1 MHDLIIIRAL
11 QAAVLLICLYPFSML
26 ACIVV
31 TANHFIFDAISGAA
45 ALVAGDAPSCVAVI
59 IACIATLMTLQQVTH
74 ECRAHMANDGTSSP
88 CCIPCLCLP

>member
-31 TANHFIFDAISGAA
+31 TANHFIFDAICG
-45 ALVAGDAPSCVAVI
+45 
-59 IACIATLMTLQQVTH
+59 
-74 ECRAHMANDGTSSP
+74 RSSP
-88 CCIPCLCLP
+88 GRR